1 MVSLVLSR
9 VCIKKPL
16 LTYDMVC
23 ADLFAA
29 LPVFIGQTD
38 IFSTLK
44 KRSSLHTTTLA
55 LQF

>member
-1 MVSLVLSR
+1 VS
-9 VCIKKPL
+9 
-16 LTYDMVC
+16 
-23 ADLFAA
+23 DLFAA